1 VGSDVSDG
9 AISAAV
15 IAASATVAVGA
26 ITAGTAYLA
35 SQRDRRRNLYGEA
48 VKVAVG
54 WKEQLYRVR
63 RREQSVEREIINEF
77 HRLQD
82 SLAYHQAW
90 IGSDSLYMKRSYDHL
105 VAGVKARTESL
116 ITAAWAEPIRPTPG
130 NAQSNDSHPEISD
143 LVDDFLTDVRSHLS
157 PWPWRKVAV
166 RWRNRES
173 ARGSSK

>member
-1 VGSDVSDG
+1 MSDG
-9 AISAAV
+9 AVTAAV
-15 IAASATVAVGA
+15 IGASATFAVGA
-26 ITAGTAYLA
+26 ITAGAAYLA
-35 SQRDRRRNLYGEA
+35 SKRDRRRNLYGEA

-63 RREQSVEREIINEF
+63 RRAEGAEREIINDF

-105 VAGVKARTESL
+105 VTGVKARTESL
-116 ITAAWAEPIRPTPG
+116 ITAAWDEPIRPSPG
-130 NAQSNDSHPEISD
+130 NARSEDSHPAIND
-143 LVDDFLTDVRSHLS
+143 LVDDFLSDVRSHLS

-166 RWRNRES
+166 RWRNRKS
-173 ARGSSK
+173 ARRGISG